1 MKKQMWGKGMK
12 TRVITPLMHNER
24 EREMPYCSGGI
35 YMFCNTEKIKYSKA
49 KQ

>member
-1 MKKQMWGKGMK
+1 MK

-24 EREMPYCSGGI
+24 EREREMPYCSGCI
-35 YMFCNTEKIKYSKA
+35 NMYCNTEKIKYSKA